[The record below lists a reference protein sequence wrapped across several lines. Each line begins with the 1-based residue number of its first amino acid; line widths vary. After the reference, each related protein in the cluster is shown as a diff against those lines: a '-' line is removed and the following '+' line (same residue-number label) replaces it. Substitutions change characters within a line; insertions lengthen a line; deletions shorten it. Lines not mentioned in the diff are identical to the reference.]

1 MITNVFDVLG
11 TMAFE
16 HNFGGIIMGEVVFEN
31 GNGKVNGGGD
41 SPDEHGQ
48 CISSARKQ
56 LDVKNMICTRSLGLI
71 SLIETKVKAKKKMG
85 NMYQKLFTG

>member
-1 MITNVFDVLG
+1 MVKQVSRRNVSPRVATMITNVFDVLG

-41 SPDEHGQ
+41 SPDEHG
-48 CISSARKQ
+48 
-56 LDVKNMICTRSLGLI
+56 
-71 SLIETKVKAKKKMG
+71 
-85 NMYQKLFTG
+85 